1 MLTNKSGGPPE
12 SAPSYSLTNGECGA
26 PSVYLRYTA
35 IPPYALPGLLTAM
48 MMLAFFV
55 PKSYAVG
62 EQGTEACSH
71 GYVAALRQRRRAAIC
86 FKVGEGIYA

>member
-1 MLTNKSGGPPE
+1 
-12 SAPSYSLTNGECGA
+12 
-26 PSVYLRYTA
+26 
-35 IPPYALPGLLTAM
+35 M

-71 GYVAALRQRRRAAIC
+71 GYVTALRQRRRAAIC
-86 FKVGEGIYA
+86 FKVGEGEGIYA